1 MSIPAK
7 IVRIGNSKGVRIP
20 KALLAKY
27 SLGDDI
33 LLEEHPNGILIHS
46 TSTKLGWEAT
56 YRSMAKASKSETE
69 DWSVWQA
76 LDDGSTSKD

>member
-7 IVRIGNSKGVRIP
+7 IIRIGNSKGVRIP

-46 TSTKLGWEAT
+46 KSTKQLGWEAT
-56 YRSMAKASKSETE
+56 YRSMANASKSEAK
-69 DWSVWQA
+69 DWSDWQD
-76 LDDGSTSKD
+76 LDDGSTF